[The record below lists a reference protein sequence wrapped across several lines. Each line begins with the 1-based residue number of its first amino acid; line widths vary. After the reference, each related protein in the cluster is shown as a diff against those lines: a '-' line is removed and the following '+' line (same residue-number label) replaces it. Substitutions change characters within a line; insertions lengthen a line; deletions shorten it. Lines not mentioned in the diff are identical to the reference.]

1 MNFSGVLSRGAT
13 SLRGAIEK
21 EAVLR
26 EGEEPHWQDRH
37 LAFEQ
42 RAQPIDCVGVCI
54 LAESTVGP
62 PVSAERGGPSP
73 QCLPKENERT
83 AFERN

>member
-1 MNFSGVLSRGAT
+1 MNSPAFFLGEPRR
-13 SLRGAIEK
+13 LRDAIEK
-21 EAVLR
+21 EAVLP
-26 EGEEPHWQDRH
+26 EGEEPHWQHRH

-42 RAQPIDCVGVCI
+42 RAQLIDCVGVCI

-62 PVSAERGGPSP
+62 PVSAERRGPSP
-73 QCLPKENERT
+73 QCLPKDNERA